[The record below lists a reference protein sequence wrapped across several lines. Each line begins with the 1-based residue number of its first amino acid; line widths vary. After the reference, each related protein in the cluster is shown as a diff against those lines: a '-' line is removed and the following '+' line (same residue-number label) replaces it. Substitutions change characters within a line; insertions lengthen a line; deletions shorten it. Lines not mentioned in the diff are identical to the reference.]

1 MKVKIQL
8 VVVVRLM
15 GKEDLMIDRMA
26 RRVRDSVGGMKV
38 DMNLDKEIRK
48 RVNKVEGR
56 REGRMVV
63 MSRLAEA
70 QNVDLKR

>member
-1 MKVKIQL
+1 MKIQL